1 MSAKTLKS
9 EVVAAAVATSGCG
22 PEGVEVVE
30 GAEVEQAFGRLEHLY
45 AQLPAMEE
53 KGAALARARS
63 AATVDGL
70 AKAAAYRA
78 AELVRADALVTE
90 AEARVSAAEAEGEQA
105 AGEAR
110 LALMAAGT
118 QRGLRV
124 GPAQN
129 AEQAL
134 ARALEAS
141 PFDTVEEARAAML
154 PAESLAAL
162 AAEVEAYQA
171 AYAAALAVCQQL
183 EDCEEPEGLEQS
195 TASQPL
201 EGREVPKTPRSTRAC
216 GALVRRPPT
225 NSARALPSLRPLPL
239 RAARLPGRL
248 FWSA

>member
-1 MSAKTLKS
+1 MAA
-9 EVVAAAVATSGCG
+9 EVVECGAVAAAAASSTTAMPAEAVDAVEAT
-22 PEGVEVVE
+22 E
-30 GAEVEQAFGRLEHLY
+30 AERAFAQLEHLY
-45 AQLPAMEE
+45 AQLPSMEE
-53 KGAALARARS
+53 KGVALARARS
-63 AATVDGL
+63 AAEVDGL

-78 AELVRADALVTE
+78 AELARADALVAE

-154 PAESLAAL
+154 PAEPLAAL
-162 AAEVEAYQA
+162 SAEVEAYQA
-171 AYAAALAVCQQL
+171 AYAEALDVCRQL
-183 EDCEEPEGLEQS
+183 EDGEEPEGLPQS
-195 TASQPL
+195 ATS
-201 EGREVPKTPRSTRAC
+201 
-216 GALVRRPPT
+216 
-225 NSARALPSLRPLPL
+225 
-239 RAARLPGRL
+239 
-248 FWSA
+248 

>member
-9 EVVAAAVATSGCG
+9 EVAAAAVATSGCG

-30 GAEVEQAFGRLEHLY
+30 G
-45 AQLPAMEE
+45 
-53 KGAALARARS
+53 
-63 AATVDGL
+63 
-70 AKAAAYRA
+70 
-78 AELVRADALVTE
+78 
-90 AEARVSAAEAEGEQA
+90 AEGEQA

-195 TASQPL
+195 TAS
-201 EGREVPKTPRSTRAC
+201 
-216 GALVRRPPT
+216 
-225 NSARALPSLRPLPL
+225 
-239 RAARLPGRL
+239 
-248 FWSA
+248 

>member
-90 AEARVSAAEAEGEQA
+90 AEARVSAAEAEGSRGGA
-105 AGEAR
+105 SGAHGRRHPARSARGAGPER
-110 LALMAAGT
+110 RAGP
-118 QRGLRV
+118 GPSV
-124 GPAQN
+124 GG
-129 AEQAL
+129 
-134 ARALEAS
+134 
-141 PFDTVEEARAAML
+141 
-154 PAESLAAL
+154 ESLRH
-162 AAEVEAYQA
+162 
-171 AYAAALAVCQQL
+171 
-183 EDCEEPEGLEQS
+183 G
-195 TASQPL
+195 
-201 EGREVPKTPRSTRAC
+201 
-216 GALVRRPPT
+216 
-225 NSARALPSLRPLPL
+225 
-239 RAARLPGRL
+239 
-248 FWSA
+248 